1 MYWTLNMTI
10 TASEQQVSPAN
21 ILSGVVAATAAAV
34 QNNRAAAV
42 IRPHAITT
50 LVAGTTTEVKVRV
63 ANHEFTIDEPSNL
76 AGTNLG
82 ASPVEHLLASLGAC
96 QVITYQVWAAK
107 LGIVVDSVEVTL
119 AGDIDVHGFFGF
131 DPEVRP
137 GFQSI
142 DLNVKITGPESS
154 ERYDLLTKV
163 VDEHCPVLDVLTVGV
178 PVNST
183 FSYNSN

>member
-1 MYWTLNMTI
+1 MTNTI
-10 TASEQQVSPAN
+10 SEEQVSPAK
-21 ILSGVVAATAAAV
+21 ILAGVVSATTVAV
-34 QNNRAAAV
+34 QNNRAIAKVRPQAV
-42 IRPHAITT
+42 TT
-50 LVAGTTTEVKVRV
+50 LVTGTTTEVSVRV
-63 ANHEFTIDEPSNL
+63 TDHEFTIDEPAAL

-107 LGIVVDSVEVTL
+107 LGIALDSVEVSL
-119 AGDIDVHGFFGF
+119 AGDLDVQGFFGL
-131 DPEVRP
+131 DPDVRP

-142 DLNVKITGPESS
+142 DLTVRLNGPETSD
-154 ERYDLLTKV
+154 RYAHLSKI

-183 FSYNSN
+183 FSYNAN